1 MNNKVAKKI
10 RKYYRSAAK
19 VQGIRDINEWM
30 EIQKRKVNLWRN
42 LFYVS
47 IVIMVITLSI
57 EWFI

>member
-47 IVIMVITLSI
+47 IVVMLITLSI
-57 EWFI
+57 GWFI